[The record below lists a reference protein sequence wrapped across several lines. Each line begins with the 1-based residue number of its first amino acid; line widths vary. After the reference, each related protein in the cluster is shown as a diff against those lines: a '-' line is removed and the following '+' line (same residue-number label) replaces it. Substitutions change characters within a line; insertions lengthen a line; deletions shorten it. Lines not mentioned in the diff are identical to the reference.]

1 VAFCIELGAF
11 AAFPRER
18 VIERDLT
25 MIRTAIA
32 VLLVAAALAGP
43 SAAGEKQ
50 NSPKLTRETK
60 DGAQVTQENIVK
72 LKLKRVQPVQPN
84 PPMPVGGPP
93 ALSPPAPPNP

>member
-1 VAFCIELGAF
+1 
-11 AAFPRER
+11 
-18 VIERDLT
+18 

-32 VLLVAAALAGP
+32 GLLVAAALAGP

-50 NSPKLTRETK
+50 NSPKLTQETK
-60 DGAQVTQENIVK
+60 DGAQITHENIVK

-93 ALSPPAPPNP
+93 APLPPSPPNP